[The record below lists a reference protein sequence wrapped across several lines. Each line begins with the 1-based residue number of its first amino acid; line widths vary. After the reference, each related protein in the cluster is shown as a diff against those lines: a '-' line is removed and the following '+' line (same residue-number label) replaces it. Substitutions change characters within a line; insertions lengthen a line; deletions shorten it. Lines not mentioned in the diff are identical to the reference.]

1 MNFGLLL
8 ICLHSGLVLISPAAG
23 LDIATAISRAVQLA
37 PELRA
42 AEERIASAQGQWYQA
57 GRWQNPVAE
66 LRGENWRISSDLRA
80 DNPALDFFAT
90 ISQLFELGGKRD
102 ARRAIAWAGID
113 FAREQARFVRQ
124 QMAVAT
130 ASVFLNAVRVREELQ
145 VVAES
150 TETVTVLH
158 EIARRRVTEGRL
170 AEAEQRKLQAE
181 LGRLATL
188 AAELEANQSVAL
200 QQLRQLLREPEIEA
214 AVLVAPTLPT
224 PPVDSSQDSALVEQ
238 VLQRHP
244 EYRAV
249 LAEKERAQHTLELEQ
264 ARRIPDPTITGGY
277 KRTDHRDT
285 LVAAVVIPIPVFDTN
300 WGNVQKATAE
310 VAAANAGA
318 EAIVIRLR
326 NELLGLLTRWRSS
339 AARARAAQQEMVE
352 PAASVRRAAQVAFR
366 EGSGDLL
373 ALVDA
378 ERVYLEV
385 RRSALASW
393 AEATLAGQTWLIL
406 RGDVEL

>member
-1 MNFGLLL
+1 
-8 ICLHSGLVLISPAAG
+8 
-23 LDIATAISRAVQLA
+23 
-37 PELRA
+37 
-42 AEERIASAQGQWYQA
+42 
-57 GRWQNPVAE
+57 
-66 LRGENWRISSDLRA
+66 
-80 DNPALDFFAT
+80 
-90 ISQLFELGGKRD
+90 
-102 ARRAIAWAGID
+102 
-113 FAREQARFVRQ
+113 
-124 QMAVAT
+124 MAVTT
-130 ASVFLNAVRVREELQ
+130 ASVFLNAVRIREELG
-145 VVAES
+145 VVSES
-150 TETVTVLH
+150 TQAITALH

-188 AAELEANQSVAL
+188 AAELEANQSVAM
-200 QQLRQLLREPEIEA
+200 QQLRQLLREPDIDIA
-214 AVLVAPTLPT
+214 ALLAPPLPA
-224 PPVDSSQDSALVEQ
+224 PPGDTSRDFEVVEQ
-238 VLQRHP
+238 VLQQHP

-300 WGNVQKATAE
+300 WGNIQKATAE

-318 EAIVIRLR
+318 EAIVLRLR

-352 PAASVRRAAQVAFR
+352 PAASVRHAAQVAFR

-385 RRSALASW
+385 RRIALASW
-393 AEATLAGQTWLIL
+393 AEATLAGQTWLIV
-406 RGDVEL
+406 RGDVDL